1 MFKQLSGMDSLFLY
15 AESHRAPLE
24 VGSLQI
30 YDPSTAPDGK
40 VRFKEILAT
49 FQDRLDRCD
58 FFRRKLV
65 EVPLSLDHPYW
76 VDVEDFDLEYH
87 VRHISLPKPGDWE
100 QLMAQVARL
109 QARQL
114 DHSRPLWMAHVIEG
128 LENIPGIPRDAF
140 AVFMKFHHA
149 AIDGATGQDVQAI
162 LHDRAPVRPDATS
175 YQPSI
180 GPGDGD
186 GPGAWSLLARA
197 PFNTALRSTKL
208 GLGLLFSLPGALRLV
223 LTRDTTAKLPV
234 PDSIFNPPRV
244 SPNRAMD
251 ARFFDLEDFRA
262 IRATCPGATV
272 NDVALTVI
280 AGALRYYLEAR
291 ESLPDTPLVAGCPI
305 NVGSPT
311 DAAQGRSN
319 LLSIMTPSL
328 HTDTRDPA
336 ERLRAI
342 RDDTLGAKAT
352 TAVLGKAT
360 LTRIPM
366 NLPAPV
372 ARNLYP
378 LLVTLSVQSGKLPFN
393 TLISNVAIDS
403 SPLFFAGAKL
413 IKVLATAP
421 PFDRLAAFHTVVS
434 FGGEACIA
442 FTACRDMLPD
452 PAFYAEC
459 IEASFDDLRSA
470 TIGKP
475 VAKKKAKRRKKP
487 ATKTRPL
494 EMAS

>member
-1 MFKQLSGMDSLFLY
+1 MEPAGAGTVQ
-15 AESHRAPLE
+15 HR
-24 VGSLQI
+24 
-30 YDPSTAPDGK
+30 
-40 VRFKEILAT
+40 
-49 FQDRLDRCD
+49 
-58 FFRRKLV
+58 
-65 EVPLSLDHPYW
+65 
-76 VDVEDFDLEYH
+76 
-87 VRHISLPKPGDWE
+87 
-100 QLMAQVARL
+100 VALHEAGPRP
-109 QARQL
+109 AR
-114 DHSRPLWMAHVIEG
+114 
-128 LENIPGIPRDAF
+128 
-140 AVFMKFHHA
+140 
-149 AIDGATGQDVQAI
+149 
-162 LHDRAPVRPDATS
+162 
-175 YQPSI
+175 
-180 GPGDGD
+180 
-186 GPGAWSLLARA
+186 
-197 PFNTALRSTKL
+197 
-208 GLGLLFSLPGALRLV
+208 
-223 LTRDTTAKLPV
+223 LPV
-234 PDSIFNPPRV
+234 PDSVFNPPRV
-244 SPNRAMD
+244 SPNRAID

-262 IRATCPGATV
+262 IRATCPGATI

-291 ESLPDTPLVAGCPI
+291 ESLPDTPLVAGCPV

-328 HTDTRDPA
+328 HTDIRDPA

-393 TLISNVAIDS
+393 TLISNVAINNG
-403 SPLFFAGAKL
+403 PLYFAGAKL
-413 IKVLATAP
+413 IRVLATAP

-475 VAKKKAKRRKKP
+475 ATKKKAKRRKKP
-487 ATKTRPL
+487 STKTRPL
-494 EMAS
+494 EIAS